1 MGKVSDVLSDGFNR
15 SVLLMVVSAV
25 ALVLSFAGI
34 TFADWFDF
42 AWIAIVLCGV
52 PIIWGAIR
60 GLVIDHDIRAGVL
73 VSLAI
78 IAAVCLQEY
87 FAAGEVALIMQ
98 IGDCLE
104 QYSSRKARRGMEGL
118 VEMTPKTIRLV
129 VDGSE
134 REVPVEEARIGQVA
148 RVLPGEAVPVDG
160 RIVSGSTSIDQSVI
174 TGESMPVDRTVGD
187 EVFSGTINQMGA
199 FDMEVVRESG
209 DSSLQRMARMVEDAD
224 AGKTRIVRI
233 TDRWATRLVLIVMV
247 LVVATYLVTWDI
259 YRAVTIMIVF
269 CPCAFILA
277 TPTAVVAAMGH
288 LTKQGILVKDG
299 DALERLADVDTVAF
313 DKTGTVTVGRPSVVD
328 VSTGM
333 DRGDFLSI
341 VASAESRSEHPLGR
355 AVASHAASEGVR
367 ILDPSS
373 FEAVVG
379 RGVDAV
385 VDGCRVLAGNQAMM
399 AEAGVEVPG
408 GYLDR
413 AGSLFDE
420 GCTTVFVAVD
430 GTFVGMVSLADTV
443 REDSPGVVSDL
454 SSMGVGC
461 VMLTGDNPR
470 AAAHIASQAGIA
482 DFRAECTPGTK
493 MDEIGAMQDAGR
505 KVCMVG
511 DGVNDAPALRKA
523 WVGVAMGET
532 GSDIAIDAADLALVG
547 DRMSSVPKAVDLS
560 RSMMRKIRF
569 NIGFSLVWN
578 FFAVALSMLGMLGP
592 VAGALVHNVGSVFVV
607 ANSALLLFHRW
618 RGGS

>member
-52 PIIWGAIR
+52 PIIWGAIC

-277 TPTAVVAAMGH
+277 TPTAVVAAMGY

-385 VDGCRVLAGNQAMM
+385 VDGRRVLAGNQAMM

-443 REDSPGVVSDL
+443 REDSRGVVSDL

>member
-277 TPTAVVAAMGH
+277 TPTAVVAAMGY

-385 VDGCRVLAGNQAMM
+385 VDGRRVLAGNQAMM

-443 REDSPGVVSDL
+443 REDSRGVVSDL

-532 GSDIAIDAADLALVG
+532 GSDIAIEAADLALVG

>member
-277 TPTAVVAAMGH
+277 TPTAVVAAMGY

-385 VDGCRVLAGNQAMM
+385 VDGRRVLAGNQAMM

-443 REDSPGVVSDL
+443 REDSRGVVSDL